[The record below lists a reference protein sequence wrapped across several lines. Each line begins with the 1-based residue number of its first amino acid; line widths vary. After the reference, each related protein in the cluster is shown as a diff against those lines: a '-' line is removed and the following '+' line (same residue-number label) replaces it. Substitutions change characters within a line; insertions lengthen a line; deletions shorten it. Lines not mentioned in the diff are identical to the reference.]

1 MSGYY
6 HRCSNGIGKP
16 VEIKMNDGRIHRG
29 IIERVSND
37 RVYLRPMNKNY
48 GGYGYASGY
57 RRGGCG
63 RGGCSRGGW
72 GWGFGAGIALGAIA
86 ALVFLPLFFW

>member
-1 MSGYY
+1 MSAYY
-6 HRCSNGIGKP
+6 QRCYDGIGKP
-16 VEIKMNDGRIHRG
+16 VEIKMNDGRVQRG

-37 RVYLRPMNKNY
+37 RVYLRPMKHNY
-48 GGYGYASGY
+48 SGYGYTGGY
-57 RRGGCG
+57 RRGCCS
-63 RGGCSRGGW
+63 GGGGWGW